1 MRILGLCADLGI
13 PVLGG
18 KGAAVHVRAMAEAL
32 QDAGHRVVLV
42 ASMRTRTPWEPE
54 APCAVPIVHVPPSP
68 ATIDATAALR
78 AFARHVDAPA
88 AVAGEVRRVLHD
100 RDLLAALRRQ
110 FEHQAPDLVYERA
123 SLLGTAGLTF
133 AREVG
138 AVHLLELNAPL
149 ADEHRQYRQ
158 GGALDA
164 LAAAS
169 DRWLLTGTDGVL
181 AVSSPLAAHVRAL
194 GAPADRVHVVPNGVD
209 VQRFSPG
216 PSSPAVRARYG
227 LGDGPIVGFVGGL
240 RPWHGVDGIPRVLA
254 RLAMDHRD
262 VQGVVVGD
270 GPLRAELERA
280 ADAAGVRSRLHL
292 LGAVPHDAVAPLI
305 REFAVAIAPYP
316 EAAHAFYFSPLKIFE
331 YLACGAPTVA
341 AALGQIADVVE
352 PGVTGLLHPPGD
364 LDACAAACH
373 ALLRD
378 RPLAAR
384 LGAAAADAMRASH
397 TWAHNAARV
406 AALAT
411 ACRRGLAGVS
421 A

>member
-1 MRILGLCADLGI
+1 MKVLSLCADLGI

-18 KGAAVHVRAMAEAL
+18 KGAAVHVRAMAGAL
-32 QDAGHRVVLV
+32 HDAGHDVVLV
-42 ASMRTRTPWEPE
+42 AAARTRSPWDAE
-54 APCAVPIVHVPPSP
+54 ATCPVPVVHVPPSP
-68 ATIDATAALR
+68 ATVDVSSALR
-78 AFARHVDAPA
+78 GFARHVDGPA
-88 AVAGEVRRVLHD
+88 AVAGEVRRVMHD
-100 RDLLAALRRQ
+100 RDLLTALRRR
-110 FEHQAPDLVYERA
+110 FEHQPPDLVYERA

-164 LAAAS
+164 LAAAA

-209 VQRFSPG
+209 VQRFTPG
-216 PSSPAVRARYG
+216 PPAPEVRGRYG
-227 LGDGPIVGFVGGL
+227 LGRGPIVGFVGGL
-240 RPWHGVDGIPRVLA
+240 RPWHGVDGLPRLLA
-254 RLAMDHRD
+254 RLAADHPD

-270 GPLRAELERA
+270 GPLRADLERA
-280 ADAAGVRSRLHL
+280 ADAAGVRARLHL
-292 LGAVPHDAVAPLI
+292 LGAVPHDAVAPLV
-305 REFAVAIAPYP
+305 REFAVAVAPYP

-331 YLACGAPTVA
+331 YMACGAPTVA
-341 AALGQIADVVE
+341 AALGQIAEVVDD
-352 PGVTGLLHPPGD
+352 GVTGLLHPPGD

-373 ALLRD
+373 ALLVD
-378 RPLAAR
+378 RPRAAR
-384 LGAAAADAMRASH
+384 LGRAAAATMRASY

-406 AALAT
+406 TALAT
-411 ACRRGLAGVS
+411 ASRAAAGVC